1 MNRTGISLYYLGSY
15 LVIIGIALLVAPH
28 ATLRIL
34 QSNGDYGD
42 VFPRVAGMLMSGLGF
57 SIFGMIRARSE
68 QQYPTTLL
76 VRTYFLICIAAFYAM
91 TSDPLF
97 LVLAAIVALG
107 FVLTLGFYL
116 LDRKALKS
124 S

>member
-1 MNRTGISLYYLGSY
+1 MNRTGLSLYYLGSY
-15 LVIIGIALLVAPH
+15 LVIIGIALLVAPR
-28 ATLRIL
+28 ATLTVL

-76 VRTYFLICIAAFYAM
+76 VRTYFLICIAAFYAA

-97 LVLAAIVALG
+97 LVLGVIVGLG
-107 FVLTLGFYL
+107 FMLTLGSYL
-116 LDRKALKS
+116 VDRKTA
-124 S
+124 